1 MEDLLAVFLSITKP
15 KKSIIF
21 FLGDEDEDEDEYFVT
36 LPPINEWD

>member
-21 FLGDEDEDEDEYFVT
+21 FLGDEDEDEDVVT
-36 LPPINEWD
+36 LPPTNEWD